1 MCDLQFPTLEEPATP
16 QRTPIMRNVLLVL
29 SLSLIGFSAQGAAD
43 IGSQI
48 DCSGSVSPYPLPVRP
63 SAVPPVAYELTG
75 AGSQHG
81 APRGTLARYS
91 DESQSIDR
99 VLMRLRTEHCQPKV
113 VDPGAGYVRQT
124 EHDNTPYRFN
134 ANTGFTAAEFD
145 AWMKERGIRIVNGRA
160 VVGGRPEAPV
170 ESQPVA
176 AELECAQAAS
186 GAEQAT
192 GTC

>member
-1 MCDLQFPTLEEPATP
+1 
-16 QRTPIMRNVLLVL
+16 MRNIVFVL
-29 SLSLIGFSAQGAAD
+29 SLSLVGFSVQAAEGL
-43 IGSQI
+43 GSQL
-48 DCSGSVSPYPLPVRP
+48 DCAGNVSPHPLPVRP
-63 SAVPPVAYELTG
+63 SAVPPVAYELMG

-91 DESQSIDR
+91 DERQSVDR
-99 VLMRLRTEHCQPKV
+99 VLTRLRTEHCQPKV

-134 ANTGFTAAEFD
+134 ANTGFTATEFD

-160 VVGGRPEAPV
+160 VVGGRPEAAA
-170 ESQPVA
+170 EAQPVA
-176 AELECAQAAS
+176 VDAELGCAQAAS
-186 GAEQAT
+186 GAEQAA

>member
-1 MCDLQFPTLEEPATP
+1 MWGLQFPTLQGPASH
-16 QRTPIMRNVLLVL
+16 QRIPTMRNVLFVL

-81 APRGTLARYS
+81 APRGTLARAS
-91 DESQSIDR
+91 DERQSIDR
-99 VLMRLRTEHCQPKV
+99 VLTRLRTEHCQPKV
-113 VDPGAGYVRQT
+113 IDPGAGYVRQT

-160 VVGGRPEAPV
+160 VVGGRPEAPA
-170 ESQPVA
+170 EPLPVA
-176 AELECAQAAS
+176 AELGCAEAAS
-186 GAEQAT
+186 GAEQAA
-192 GTC
+192 GAC